1 MKKISVFLLLLTT
14 IVYFVSGQNEKE
26 LENPDEQIIVNK
38 EYDENG
44 NLIAFDSTYI
54 HKWSSDTMLNF
65 SEKDLFAGNMFPDL
79 ERFME
84 GFTGDSTFYRFD
96 FPDPFFGSPFAD
108 DDLFDRFEYAFP
120 DSTFV
125 RNFEFK
131 MDSMPFDREF
141 VFPDMK
147 ILQEQMEEHF
157 KHFDLQEPRFKENLT
172 EEQKKDLEKLKKKH
186 QKEMEELRKKWEEKK

>member
-1 MKKISVFLLLLTT
+1 MKKISVLLLLLTT
-14 IVYFVSGQNEKE
+14 IIYFVSGQNEKE
-26 LENPDEQIIVNK
+26 LVSPDEQIIVNK

-44 NLIAFDSTYI
+44 NLIAFDSTRV
-54 HKWSSDTMLNF
+54 HKWSSDTILNF

-84 GFTGDSTFYRFD
+84 GFTSDSAVHRFD
-96 FPDPFFGSPFAD
+96 FPDPFFGSPFD
-108 DDLFDRFEYAFP
+108 NEELFERFEHVFP
-120 DSTFV
+120 DSTFE
-125 RNFEFK
+125 RNFEYK
-131 MDSMPFDREF
+131 LDSMPFDHEF

-157 KHFDLQEPRFKENLT
+157 KHFDFQEPRFKENLT